1 MGGGEGV
8 EAEVDGGGSTPIVV
22 STLFFLKEQF
32 KELSSPTCC
41 YGYISLCNP
50 TPLTLSFWRTFNLTL
65 IPLIVL
71 S

>member
-1 MGGGEGV
+1 MGPFTTACVVVGVRGVGVGGGEGV

-41 YGYISLCNP
+41 YGYIFCVIQL
-50 TPLTLSFWRTFNLTL
+50 F
-65 IPLIVL
+65 
-71 S
+71 